1 MLYPKTLQRFIS
13 LHSMEVKEVDSDW
26 NEENQLVCSCQN
38 KMADRRTVYQKTSG
52 STTFDPKPTTRH
64 VYRVPDLFG
73 QVHQER
79 SIKALFWCLEPL
91 LLHQPP
97 NLIVP
102 KKKKNSKTTQAWS
115 CRISAW
121 KNNDVRLPV
130 SILLTVIW
138 HVNLEWDLE
147 LQLVKKRLGTKSTD
161 CRSHGPHL
169 SSSADW
175 RGRYVE
181 NKTKILA

>member
-1 MLYPKTLQRFIS
+1 
-13 LHSMEVKEVDSDW
+13 MEVKEVDSDW

-102 KKKKNSKTTQAWS
+102 KKKKEIARRHRHGVAEYQPGKTMM
-115 CRISAW
+115 C
-121 KNNDVRLPV
+121 VCLCP
-130 SILLTVIW
+130 
-138 HVNLEWDLE
+138 
-147 LQLVKKRLGTKSTD
+147 
-161 CRSHGPHL
+161 
-169 SSSADW
+169 
-175 RGRYVE
+175 YY
-181 NKTKILA
+181 

>member
-1 MLYPKTLQRFIS
+1 MSSLLIAYRSPSDSQIIWLSPMLYPKTLQRFIS

-102 KKKKNSKTTQAWS
+102 KKKKKNSKTTQAWS

-138 HVNLEWDLE
+138 HVNLE
-147 LQLVKKRLGTKSTD
+147 
-161 CRSHGPHL
+161 
-169 SSSADW
+169 
-175 RGRYVE
+175 
-181 NKTKILA
+181 

>member
-1 MLYPKTLQRFIS
+1 MSSLLIAYRSPSDSQIIWLSPMLYPKTLQRFIS

-97 NLIVP
+97 NLIFPEKDEHKPHAV
-102 KKKKNSKTTQAWS
+102 
-115 CRISAW
+115 
-121 KNNDVRLPV
+121 
-130 SILLTVIW
+130 
-138 HVNLEWDLE
+138 
-147 LQLVKKRLGTKSTD
+147 VK
-161 CRSHGPHL
+161 
-169 SSSADW
+169 
-175 RGRYVE
+175 
-181 NKTKILA
+181 